1 MPRITK
7 AQLEEENQRLKDY
20 NNRLVREQTLLYKE
34 IEFLTNFTK
43 NLNNLH
49 HSMTMGG
56 EKLTEALTQT
66 IVTLSGMSDKVW
78 KEIKWRMR
86 E

>member
-20 NNRLVREQTLLYKE
+20 NNRLVREQTLLHKE
-34 IEFLTNFTK
+34 IDFLTHFTK

-56 EKLTEALTQT
+56 EKLTAALTQA
-66 IVTLSGMSDKVW
+66 IVTLSSVSDKVW
-78 KEIKWRMR
+78 RMR